1 VLYNRA
7 SADPDGKPWSERKAL
22 IWWDPAGD
30 DGKGRWVGHDVPDFQ
45 VNKPPHYQPEDGATG
60 PDALAGDDAF
70 IMQGDGKG
78 WLYAP
83 KGTVDGPLP
92 THYEPAESPYRNA
105 LYTQQQNPTRQVYTH
120 RVNPMHP
127 SPPEGGSEVF
137 PFVWTTARL
146 TEHHTAGGMSRYLS
160 KLAEL
165 QPELFV
171 EVSPELARFRGL
183 THGGWAQI
191 ISARAVIEARVLVT
205 DRLNPLMVQGKPVH
219 QIWLPYHW
227 GPGGLAPGDV
237 VNDLPPLALDP
248 NVHIQECKAGT
259 CDVLPGR
266 RPRGPAVLE
275 LMDSYRERAGIT
287 PKTGTVASTAH
298 FLTGGTA
305 SHLSGPDNRVRTGE
319 DMHPDDQDS
328 TPSSRLPTGRTE
340 GQANGGPTT

>member
-1 VLYNRA
+1 M
-7 SADPDGKPWSERKAL
+7 
-22 IWWDPAGD
+22 
-30 DGKGRWVGHDVPDFQ
+30 PDFQ
-45 VNKPPHYQPEDGATG
+45 VTKPPHYQPPDGATG

-105 LYTQQQNPTRQVYTH
+105 LYEQQQNPTRQVYTH

-127 SPPEGGSEVF
+127 SPPEPGTDVF
-137 PFVWTTARL
+137 PYVWTTARL

-171 EVSPELARFRGL
+171 EVSPELAREREL

-259 CDVLPGR
+259 CDVRPGR
-266 RPRGPAVLE
+266 RPRGEAVLA
-275 LMDSYRERAGIT
+275 LMDTYRERAGIT
-287 PKTGTVASTAH
+287 PKTGTVAVTAH
-298 FLTGGTA
+298 Y
-305 SHLSGPDNRVRTGE
+305 LSGGEAAHLTSPDNSVRAGE
-319 DMHPDDQDS
+319 HIDPAEHDQVH
-328 TPSSRLPTGRTE
+328 TSRTPTGRTE
-340 GQANGGPTT
+340 GQADTSDPS